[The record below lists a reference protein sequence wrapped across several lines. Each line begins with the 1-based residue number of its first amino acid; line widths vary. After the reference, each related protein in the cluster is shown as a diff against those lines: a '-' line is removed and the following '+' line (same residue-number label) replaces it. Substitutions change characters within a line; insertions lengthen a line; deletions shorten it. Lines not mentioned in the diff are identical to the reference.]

1 VKRQGFRYLNFL
13 CGSVRVAKR
22 MRYIVFDIETA
33 NVFPS
38 LARAD
43 IGSLELA
50 LVGAYNSE
58 TDSYSSYVKEELPRL
73 WPLIERTDL
82 LIGFNSDTFD
92 IPLLNR
98 YYPGDLSRVQSL
110 DLLSEVQ
117 KVLGRRI
124 RLQSLA
130 EATLGRGKKG
140 DGLQAVAWWQEGLVD
155 KVREYCIED
164 VRLTKELY
172 DYALLHGV
180 LKYKDLNNI
189 RDIKLDTS
197 LWDRRTTIAPAMTHA
212 FPL

>member
-1 VKRQGFRYLNFL
+1 M
-13 CGSVRVAKR
+13 S
-22 MRYIVFDIETA
+22 YIVFDIETT

-43 IGSLELA
+43 IERLDLA
-50 LVGAYNSE
+50 LVGAYDSG
-58 TDSYSSYVKEELPRL
+58 TDLYTSYVKEELSRL

-82 LIGFNSDTFD
+82 LIGFNSDAFD

-98 YYPGDLSRVQSL
+98 YYPGDLTRIQSL

-140 DGLQAVAWWQEGLVD
+140 DGLKAVTWWQEGLVD

-172 DYALLHGV
+172 AYALKHGM
-180 LKYKDLNNI
+180 LKYKDLRDI
-189 RDIKLDTS
+189 RDIKLDIS
-197 LWDRRTTIAPAMTHA
+197 LWGAKTSATPAMTHIL
-212 FPL
+212 PL